1 MQSSGA
7 EEKSNYLSA
16 YSLGGEEGCGERRG
30 RNEKEKGG
38 KEIGHIKEVYLPAIY
53 SVKSWPIPL
62 TAVAFVTLLRHP
74 ETHSASQRVRTI
86 FSKCLKCI

>member
-7 EEKSNYLSA
+7 GEKSNYLSA

-30 RNEKEKGG
+30 RNEKEKEG

-53 SVKSWPIPL
+53 SVKSWP
-62 TAVAFVTLLRHP
+62 
-74 ETHSASQRVRTI
+74 HSSHCCCFCQSVNTPRNP
-86 FSKCLKCI
+86 FSLSEG